1 MSRIVDYDWELR
13 QETRRREYLAR
24 VADTSSRFL
33 TRYRSILTELSQQ
46 GLDQYI
52 PSEFSRAK
60 RKLAEA
66 EASITSDP
74 ERSRA
79 LSLELGSEV
88 SSLPSLA
95 RASKREVAAR
105 ETQREEELA
114 AMRKQ
119 AGSELS
125 QALQAVMTEISDPIE
140 RDFAFDSLRQLQ
152 AEHPPRTVEP
162 SDLPRLRE
170 QLRLRVHQI
179 KEDAASKSRDWK
191 TRKARESAS
200 ESATTLIEIHRQEA
214 TRDIDRSP
222 TVIDGVLAN
231 LDQLREQV
239 SKPDWNID
247 KLNAELSDVSTTTDS
262 AIVDE
267 NCRRMTVRSV
277 MEALQKSGFVA
288 DSPQRN
294 VGTTDEVVIFAR
306 KPAGNEAT
314 FRITVDGSLTYKFD
328 HYEGSKCKSD
338 IENVLPLLQEIYGI
352 QLSNERVIWE
362 NPDRINQSSRPI
374 DDQIT
379 GQKHG
384 K

>member
-1 MSRIVDYDWELR
+1 MSQIVDYEWKLR
-13 QETRRREYLAR
+13 QEARRREYLAR

-33 TRYRSILTELSQQ
+33 TRYRSILTDLSQQ
-46 GLDQYI
+46 GLDKYI

-66 EASITSDP
+66 EASISTDP
-74 ERSRA
+74 ERSRE

-88 SSLPSLA
+88 SGLPALA
-95 RASKREVAAR
+95 RASMREVVAR
-105 ETQREEELA
+105 ERQREEELA
-114 AMRKQ
+114 TMRKQ
-119 AGSELS
+119 AGTELS
-125 QALQAVMTEISDPIE
+125 QALQAVMTEILDPIE

-152 AEHPPRTVEP
+152 REHSPQAVEP
-162 SDLPRLRE
+162 DDLPRLKE
-170 QLRLRVHQI
+170 QLRVRVAQI

-191 TRKARESAS
+191 IRKARESAC

-214 TRDIDRSP
+214 ASDIDRSP
-222 TVIDGVLAN
+222 TVIDGVLAS
-231 LDQLREQV
+231 LDHLREQIA
-239 SKPDWNID
+239 KPDWNID
-247 KLNAELSDVSTTTDS
+247 ELKAELSNVSATTDS

-267 NCRRMTVRSV
+267 NCRRTTVRSV
-277 MEALQKSGFVA
+277 MEALEKSGFVT

-294 VGTTDEVVIFAR
+294 IGASDEVVIFAR

-338 IENVLPLLQEIYGI
+338 IDNVLPLLQEIYGI

-362 NPDRINQSSRPI
+362 NPDRISQSSRPI
-374 DDQIT
+374 DGQIS